1 MYLKKQKP
9 CNSLGLITNSEMKIS
24 GSCWHSSTIFDNFQS
39 QELRRQQT
47 WLISSNIR
55 IYRNDMLPPCG
66 SGRASP
72 ELACPRRL
80 QLRARSP
87 WGCQAT
93 SGLSKPKDS
102 SHKQG
107 NAGSESDR
115 PSPQHTPGSGRAK
128 EGTQAFKNARTGTS
142 LVVQW
147 LRLRTPNAGVG
158 ARFNPWPGN

>member
-1 MYLKKQKP
+1 MQTRKFCSSPTHGKEKP
-9 CNSLGLITNSEMKIS
+9 QRDWQCMGA
-24 GSCWHSSTIFDNFQS
+24 
-39 QELRRQQT
+39 RRG
-47 WLISSNIR
+47 R
-55 IYRNDMLPPCG
+55 PPCG

-72 ELACPRRL
+72 ELACPRPL

-115 PSPQHTPGSGRAK
+115 PSPQHIPGSGRAK

>member
-1 MYLKKQKP
+1 MHGGRERETPVWLRQSQP
-9 CNSLGLITNSEMKIS
+9 RTGLPTAVTTQSTEPLGLP
-24 GSCWHSSTIFDNFQS
+24 GH
-39 QELRRQQT
+39 
-47 WLISSNIR
+47 
-55 IYRNDMLPPCG
+55 
-66 SGRASP
+66 
-72 ELACPRRL
+72 
-80 QLRARSP
+80 LRAE
-87 WGCQAT
+87 QT
-93 SGLSKPKDS
+93 QDS